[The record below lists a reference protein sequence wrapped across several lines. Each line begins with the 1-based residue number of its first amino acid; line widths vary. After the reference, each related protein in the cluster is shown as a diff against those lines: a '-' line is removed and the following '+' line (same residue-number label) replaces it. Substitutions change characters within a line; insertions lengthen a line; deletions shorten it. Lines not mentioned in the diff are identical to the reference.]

1 MKLRKLLILAV
12 FLAVLV
18 VLGLVK
24 KAYDQRTEAL
34 QNKNQKTWFV
44 LNQGLS
50 ADFVDRIEIYSSVD
64 DSSKI
69 RIRKADSGEWLL
81 DLPFAARARKGSI
94 DSFLKDLTSVRGET
108 RAESKNV
115 LQDFKLDEK
124 QGIHLVLKGSGKE
137 LSHTLLSPLRP
148 GGTVNF
154 VRTQNLARV
163 IATDTDLLGDLGIY
177 SKQAVLDP
185 KVFIDLKVIQLE
197 LNKVKAFQIS
207 SAKPAPLKFTKQKN
221 EKDNSESWSIEPP
234 EGSAEID
241 KTKIDSFLSNLS
253 NLYATQAIDPKG
265 GDFGINETSPWIR
278 ISLLDGPDKHSELS
292 LFINGETD
300 KDKCRYLKVMPI
312 GTVYRIL
319 EIQINNLNKDKT
331 FFLKDKTDPKKS

>member
-24 KAYDQRTEAL
+24 KAHDQRTEVL

-50 ADFVDRIEIYSSVD
+50 ADFVDRIEIYSSVN

-81 DLPFAARARKGSI
+81 DLPFVARARKGSV
-94 DSFLKDLTSVRGET
+94 DSFLKDLTLVRGET

-154 VRTQNLARV
+154 VRTQNSARV

-177 SKQAVLDP
+177 SKQTQLDP

-197 LNKVKAFQIS
+197 LKKVKAFQIS
-207 SAKPAPLKFTKQKN
+207 SAKPAPPKFTKQKN
-221 EKDNSESWSIEPP
+221 EKDNNESWSIEPP

-265 GDFGINETSPWIR
+265 GGFGINETSPWI
-278 ISLLDGPDKHSELS
+278 SVSWLDGSNKLSELS
-292 LFINGETD
+292 LFINGEAD
-300 KDKCRYLKVMPI
+300 KDKCRYLKVMPT

-319 EIQINNLNKDKT
+319 ETQVNNLNKDKA
-331 FFLKDKTDPKKS
+331 FFLKERSESKKT